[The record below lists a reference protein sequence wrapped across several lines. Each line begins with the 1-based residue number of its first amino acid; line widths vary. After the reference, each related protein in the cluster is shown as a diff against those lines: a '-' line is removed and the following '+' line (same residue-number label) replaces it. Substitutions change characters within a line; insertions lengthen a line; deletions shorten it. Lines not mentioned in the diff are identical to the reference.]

1 MHEETERC
9 HTYLPY
15 IPICERA
22 RGKTLYSRKM
32 REDLQVHSMRTTPP
46 NRSIQSGYGYQTNQ
60 PYPPYQLD
68 RANQPEQPAPS
79 LQSQGARIMKWVFL
93 PMRLFLGITF
103 IYAGVQKLTDP
114 QFFNPAAR
122 GYIGK
127 QMIAFATGS
136 PLHGLLIRF
145 VSHAILFGALVA
157 YGEIAIG
164 LGALLGLLF
173 RPAAFCGILIN
184 VVFFLTATW
193 HVYPYFY
200 GSDIVFVFCW
210 LTVFISG
217 PANTGLP
224 SIDEWFVQHVLSN
237 SLRVQYA
244 LVTDVLLGIK
254 GAPTPEV
261 IQSSAVT
268 NRGKQP
274 AGNKRSASRYA
285 QMKRA
290 EEESRRN
297 FLWGILTGGAGIAI
311 LAWMGSSLHI
321 LPGSTIEGGSA
332 SSGASTSA
340 SSTSSGTAT
349 SGGTSG
355 STVIAQVNAVQN
367 NSSVNFTLASNGDPG
382 VLVRLANGQFVAYD
396 ATCTHA
402 GCPVSYDPG
411 SQTLQC
417 PCHGAVFDPAKG
429 AAVVQGPAPTPLANV
444 AIQVNKTTGAIT
456 TNQ

>member
-1 MHEETERC
+1 MNEKKERC
-9 HTYLPY
+9 HKYLLY
-15 IPICERA
+15 IPFFVRA
-22 RGKTLYSRKM
+22 RGKTLYSRQM
-32 REDLQVHSMRTTPP
+32 REDLQVNSMKTPS
-46 NRSIQSGYGYQTNQ
+46 NRSNQSGYGYQTNQ
-60 PYPPYQLD
+60 SYPPYQLD
-68 RANQPEQPAPS
+68 RTNQPEQPE
-79 LQSQGARIMKWVFL
+79 QSQGVRMMKWVLL

-136 PLHGLLIRF
+136 PLHGLLIRL
-145 VSHAILFGALVA
+145 VPHAMLFGALVA
-157 YGEIAIG
+157 FGEIAIG

-173 RPAAFCGILIN
+173 RPAAFFGILIN
-184 VVFFLTATW
+184 LVFFLTASW

-210 LTVFISG
+210 ITLLISG

-237 SLRVQYA
+237 SLRMRYA
-244 LVTDVLLGIK
+244 LMTDLLLGIN
-254 GAPTPEV
+254 GVPTSGV

-274 AGNKRSASRYA
+274 AGNKRSPSRYA
-285 QMKRA
+285 QLKRA
-290 EEESRRN
+290 EQESRRN
-297 FLWGILTGGAGIAI
+297 FLWGMLTGGAGIAI
-311 LAWMGSSLHI
+311 LAWMGSSLH
-321 LPGSTIEGGSA
+321 LFPGSITDSGSG
-332 SSGASTSA
+332 SPGASTSS

-349 SGGTSG
+349 TGGTSG

-402 GCPVSYDPG
+402 GCPVAYDSG
-411 SQTLQC
+411 SQLLQC
-417 PCHGAVFDPAKG
+417 PCHGAIFDPAKAG
-429 AAVVQGPAPTPLANV
+429 AVVQGPAQTPLTSV
-444 AIQVNKTTGAIT
+444 PIQVNKTSGAIT